1 MGLFG
6 RSRDAPKEKRNK
18 PSKEMQ
24 EFIRGVDVDSYGG
37 SNSGVRVDEMRAMQ
51 TTAVYSCVKIIAE
64 SVASLPLHLFRK
76 GKDGRNEL
84 AEQHPL
90 FSCLYEM
97 PNEEMTSFE
106 FREMMMSALL
116 LWGNAYARIIRK
128 QGHVTELW
136 YLKPQNMV
144 VERDTQTGKIKY
156 TYTDDVTSETYV
168 YKPNQVFHLK
178 GLSFDGVKG
187 ISPIGQAREAV
198 GLALATEEYGA
209 KFFGNGARPGGVL
222 EHPGILKDPEKLR
235 DSWNKVYQ
243 GTRNSH
249 KVAVLEEGMKYH
261 SIGIAPE
268 DAQFLETRKYQVN
281 EICRMFRVPPHMVGD
296 LDRATFSNIEH
307 QSIEFVQHTI
317 RPWLVRWEQAI
328 SRLLLDDSERLLYF
342 AKFNV
347 DGLMRGD
354 YKSRMEG
361 YAVGR
366 QNGWLS
372 INDIRRLEDMPLV
385 PAEKGGD
392 DYLVNSSMVGAS
404 LPKEQKV
411 KGGNDEGQEGNQDAT
426 DDGTASDRRRKRKR
440 KTDD

>member
-1 MGLFG
+1 MGIFG
-6 RSRDAPKEKRNK
+6 RSRDAPKRERRNK

-24 EFIRGVDVDSYGG
+24 DFIRGVDVDFIGN
-37 SNSGVRVDEMRAMQ
+37 SNSGVQVDELRALQ
-51 TTAVYSCVKIIAE
+51 TSAVYACVKILAE
-64 SVASLPLHLFRK
+64 TVASLPLHLFKK
-76 GKDGRNEL
+76 GKGGKSEM

-97 PNEEMTSFE
+97 PNDEMTSFE
-106 FREMMMSALL
+106 FREMMMTSLL
-116 LWGNAYARIIRK
+116 LWGNAYARKIRK
-128 QGHVTELW
+128 NGHVTELW
-136 YLKPQNMV
+136 YLKPQLMT

-156 TYTDDVTSETYV
+156 TYSDDITNQTYE
-168 YKPNQVFHLK
+168 YKPEQIFHIK
-178 GLSFDGVKG
+178 GLSLDGVTG
-187 ISPIGQAREAV
+187 LSPISQAREAV
-198 GLALATEEYGA
+198 GLSLATEEYGA

-235 DSWNKVYQ
+235 ESWNKVYQ

-261 SIGIAPE
+261 TIGIAPE

-281 EICRMFRVPPHMVGD
+281 EICRIFRVPPHLVGD
-296 LDRATFSNIEH
+296 LERATFSNIEH

-328 SRLLLDDSERLLYF
+328 SRSLLDEKERLLYF
-342 AKFNV
+342 SRFNV

-361 YAVGR
+361 YAIGR

-372 INDIRRLEDMPLV
+372 ANDIRHLEDLP
-385 PAEKGGD
+385 PIPKEQGGD
-392 DYLVNSSMVGAS
+392 AYLVNGNMTAVS
-404 LPKEQKV
+404 KENKE
-411 KGGNDEGQEGNQDAT
+411 GGSDGEGQKGIANAPDG
-426 DDGTASDRRRKRKR
+426 GTANSGQ
-440 KTDD
+440 

>member
-6 RSRDAPKEKRNK
+6 RSRDAPKQERRNA

-24 EFIRGVDVDSYGG
+24 DFIRGVDVDFGG
-37 SNSGVRVDEMRAMQ
+37 NSNSGVRVDELRAMQ
-51 TTAVYSCVKIIAE
+51 TSAVYACVKILAE
-64 SVASLPLHLFRK
+64 TVASLPLHLYKK
-76 GKDGRNEL
+76 GKNGKNET

-90 FSCLYEM
+90 FSCLYET
-97 PNEEMTSFE
+97 PNDEMTSFE
-106 FREMMMSALL
+106 FRETMMTSLL
-116 LWGNAYARIIRK
+116 LWGNAYARKIK
-128 QGHVTELW
+128 KNGHVTELW
-136 YLKPQNMV
+136 YLKPNLMT

-156 TYTDDVTSETYV
+156 TYSDDITNQTYV
-168 YKPNQVFHLK
+168 YRPDQVFHLK
-178 GLSFDGVKG
+178 SLSIDGVTGLS
-187 ISPIGQAREAV
+187 PIAQAREAV
-198 GLALATEEYGA
+198 GLSLATEEYGA

-235 DSWNKVYQ
+235 ESWNKVYQ

-261 SIGIAPE
+261 TIGIAPE

-281 EICRMFRVPPHMVGD
+281 EICRIFRVPPHLVGD
-296 LDRATFSNIEH
+296 LERATFSNIEH

-317 RPWLVRWEQAI
+317 CPWLVRWEQAI
-328 SRLLLDDSERLLYF
+328 SRSLLDEKERLLYF

-372 INDIRRLEDMPLV
+372 ANDIRGLEDLP
-385 PAEKGGD
+385 PIPKEQGGD
-392 DYLVNSSMVGAS
+392 VYLVNGNMMTATQ
-404 LPKEQKV
+404 PTIKTE
-411 KGGNDEGQEGNQDAT
+411 GGSDEG
-426 DDGTASDRRRKRKR
+426 K
-440 KTDD
+440 

>member
-1 MGLFG
+1 MGIFG
-6 RSRDAPKEKRNK
+6 RSRDAPKRERRNK

-24 EFIRGVDVDSYGG
+24 DFIRSVDVDFIGN
-37 SNSGVRVDEMRAMQ
+37 SNSGVQVDELRALQ
-51 TTAVYSCVKIIAE
+51 TSAVYACVKILAE
-64 SVASLPLHLFRK
+64 TVASLPLHLFKK
-76 GKDGRNEL
+76 GKGGKSEM

-97 PNEEMTSFE
+97 PNDEMTSFE
-106 FREMMMSALL
+106 FREMMMTSLL
-116 LWGNAYARIIRK
+116 LWGNAYARKIRK
-128 QGHVTELW
+128 NGHVTELW
-136 YLKPQNMV
+136 YLKPQLMT

-156 TYTDDVTSETYV
+156 TYSDDITNQTYE
-168 YKPNQVFHLK
+168 YKPEQIFHVK
-178 GLSFDGVKG
+178 GLSLDGVTG
-187 ISPIGQAREAV
+187 LSPISQAREAV
-198 GLALATEEYGA
+198 GLSLATEEYGA

-235 DSWNKVYQ
+235 ESWNKVYQ

-261 SIGIAPE
+261 TIGIAPE

-281 EICRMFRVPPHMVGD
+281 EICRIFRVPPHLVGD
-296 LDRATFSNIEH
+296 LERATFSNIEH

-328 SRLLLDDSERLLYF
+328 SRSLLDEKERLLYF
-342 AKFNV
+342 SRFNV

-361 YAVGR
+361 YAIGR

-372 INDIRRLEDMPLV
+372 ANDIRHLEDLP
-385 PAEKGGD
+385 PIPKEQGGD
-392 DYLVNSSMVGAS
+392 AYLVNGNMTAVS
-404 LPKEQKV
+404 KENKE
-411 KGGNDEGQEGNQDAT
+411 GGSDGGGQEGIANAPDG
-426 DDGTASDRRRKRKR
+426 GTANSGQ
-440 KTDD
+440 

>member
-1 MGLFG
+1 MGIFG
-6 RSRDAPKEKRNK
+6 RSRDAPKKERRSK
-18 PSKEMQ
+18 PSKEMV
-24 EFIRGVDVDSYGG
+24 EFMKGVDVDFIGNSQ
-37 SNSGVRVDEMRAMQ
+37 SGVQVDELRSMQ
-51 TTAVYSCVKIIAE
+51 TSAVYACVKILAE
-64 SVASLPLHLFRK
+64 TIASLPLHLYKK
-76 GKDGRNEL
+76 GKDGKNES

-97 PNEEMTSFE
+97 PNDEMTSFE
-106 FREMMMSALL
+106 FRETMMTSLL
-116 LWGNAYARIIRK
+116 LWGNAYARKIRK
-128 QGHVTELW
+128 NGHVTELW
-136 YLKPQNMV
+136 YLKPNLMT

-156 TYTDDVTSETYV
+156 TYSDDIT
-168 YKPNQVFHLK
+168 NQTIEYRPDQIFHIK
-178 GLSFDGVKG
+178 GLSLDGVKG
-187 ISPIGQAREAV
+187 LSPIAQAREAV
-198 GLALATEEYGA
+198 GLSLATEEYGA

-235 DSWNKVYQ
+235 ESWNKVYQ

-261 SIGIAPE
+261 TIGIAPE

-281 EICRMFRVPPHMVGD
+281 EICRIFRVPPHLVGG
-296 LDRATFSNIEH
+296 LERATFSNIEH

-328 SRLLLDDSERLLYF
+328 SRSLLDEKERLLYF

-361 YAVGR
+361 YAIGR

-372 INDIRRLEDMPLV
+372 INDIRRLEDMSLV
-385 PAEKGGD
+385 PVEQGGD
-392 DYLVNSSMVGAS
+392 DYLVNGNMTAAAVG
-404 LPKEQKV
+404 KEKEE
-411 KGGNDEGQEGNQDAT
+411 GGNDGEGQEGTPNAPDE
-426 DDGTASDRRRKRKR
+426 GTSGKRKRKR
-440 KTDD
+440 